1 MPDFQTI
8 YNHQADLYQQMVA
21 CEDYQGNLLPAIH
34 AVLPLDGL
42 DILET
47 GAGTGRL
54 TGLLAPEAN
63 AMWAFDLSLHMLK
76 AAQMRIDKL
85 GFKQVYLA
93 AADHRHLPAAQ
104 AMADLLVAGWSLCY
118 VYLDSGPEWRSVLK
132 QTLAGFRH
140 CLRPG
145 GKLIVIET
153 LGTGFEEPQRLPL
166 LRDYLDFLEDCGFQ
180 MKWVR
185 TDYCFESLQQARDR
199 IPFFFGE
206 EMLDKLQGNIL
217 PECTGLWWQ

>member
-21 CEDYQGNLLPAIH
+21 CEDYQGNLLPAIQ
-34 AVLPLDGL
+34 AILPLEGL

-54 TGLLAPEAN
+54 TGLLAQA
-63 AMWAFDLSLHMLK
+63 AHAIYAFDLSLHMLK
-76 AAQMRIDKL
+76 LAQVRMAEI
-85 GFKQVYLA
+85 GFKHVHLA
-93 AADHRHLPAAQ
+93 AADHRRLPAAE
-104 AMADLLVAGWSLCY
+104 ASADLLVAGWSVCY
-118 VYLDSGPEWRSVLK
+118 VYLGSGLDWRSVLK
-132 QTLAGFRH
+132 QTLAGFRR

-166 LRDYLDFLEDCGFQ
+166 LREYLEFLEDSGFQ
-180 MKWVR
+180 MNWVR
-185 TDYCFESLQQARDR
+185 TDYRFESLQQARDR

-206 EMLDKLQGNIL
+206 EMLEKLQGYIL

>member
-1 MPDFQTI
+1 MPDFEYI

-21 CEDYQGNLLPAIH
+21 CEDYQGNLLPCIQAI
-34 AVLPLDGL
+34 LPLGGL

-54 TGLLAPEAN
+54 TSLLAPEAH
-63 AMWAFDLSLHMLK
+63 AICAFDLSLHMLK
-76 AAQMRIDKL
+76 VAHLRIAEL
-85 GFKQVYLA
+85 GFKHVHLA
-93 AADHRHLPAAQ
+93 AADHRHLPAAE
-104 AMADLLVAGWSLCY
+104 ASADLLLAGWSLCY
-118 VYLDSGPEWRSVLK
+118 VYLESGSEWRSVLK
-132 QTLAGFRH
+132 QTQAGFRR

-153 LGTGFEEPQRLPL
+153 LGTGFDEPQRLPL

-180 MKWVR
+180 MTWVR
-185 TDYCFESLQQARDR
+185 TDYRFENLQQARDR

-206 EMLDKLQGNIL
+206 EMLEKLQGNIL